1 MSIKETYY
9 IPKSVARNI
18 IISKVMEMCDEE
30 IEMLLESY
38 PEGRFRS
45 YIITDG
51 IPRNVE
57 REKLILNEDDF

>member
-1 MSIKETYY
+1 
-9 IPKSVARNI
+9 
-18 IISKVMEMCDEE
+18 MCDEE
-30 IEMLLESY
+30 IEMMLESY